1 MSIDDSAGPRNRF
14 ARRGSVL
21 GWTQGLS
28 KRHITHDMSGHG
40 LLNESPNEHSIIKG
54 DPGILGLAGFALIT
68 FCFSVFNVA
77 FPAESPNVL
86 LPSAILFGGLLQ
98 VICGL
103 LNFGIHGGTFTATV
117 LSAFGAFWAGQGLMM
132 IPNLAAITE
141 LYTTETYGKM
151 MGVYNLAW
159 AITAYWFM
167 FISSRLQ
174 KGTWLLTMTLFMV
187 GTTLLLLCISSFAGV
202 QGCQRAGGVT
212 GIIAALM
219 AWYKATADLLIEEG
233 EILHTGRWDNTDQ
246 KRKENEMY

>member
-1 MSIDDSAGPRNRF
+1 MSSQEVEGPRNRF

-28 KRHITHDMSGHG
+28 KRNITQDMSGHG
-40 LLNESPNEHSIIKG
+40 LMHEDQHGYSIIKG

-77 FPAESPNVL
+77 FPTESPSLL

-98 VICGL
+98 LVCGL

-132 IPNLAAITE
+132 IPNLAAITD
-141 LYTTETYGKM
+141 LYTPATYGKM

-159 AITAYWFM
+159 SMTAYWFM

-174 KGTWLLTMTLFMV
+174 KGTWLLTVTLFLV
-187 GTTLLLLCISSFAGV
+187 GTTLLLLCISSFGGI

-212 GIIAALM
+212 GIIAAVL
-219 AWYKATADLLIEEG
+219 AWYKATADMLIEEG
-233 EILHTGRWDNTDQ
+233 ILLPTGRWDNTDPEAKLRQ
-246 KRKENEMY
+246 M